1 MIRWETDG
9 SVRQMEATED
19 PLLQALSENGDDL
32 EAALKSVAR
41 AEVCVVVTAGNIVG
55 LNLDDSKITDAGLA
69 KLEGLQH
76 LRWIGLARSGVTED
90 GLNQFRAARPECNVL
105 HT

>member
-1 MIRWETDG
+1 
-9 SVRQMEATED
+9 MEATED
-19 PLLQALSENGDDL
+19 PLLQALSENDGDL

-69 KLEGLQH
+69 KLEGLEH
-76 LRWIGLARSGVTED
+76 LRWIGLARSGVTAAGVE
-90 GLNQFRAARPECNVL
+90 QFKSARPDCNVL
-105 HT
+105 FS